1 MLKKLRK
8 PRIFLILA
16 IVAIGFFLFRNLTK
30 PDILN
35 IAEMEPQ
42 VYLAA
47 DTLISHFRNWE
58 ESPVKPESI
67 VEMEGVIKEINGLNG
82 RLTILLEGGEN
93 ESPSIICDMQA
104 NQKEIV
110 SNLKLKD
117 TIRVKGVFKGLLKDA
132 VFLNC
137 IISDNQR
144 ND

>member
-8 PRIFLILA
+8 PGIFLILA
-16 IVAIGFFLFRNLTK
+16 IVAIGYFLFRTFTK
-30 PDILN
+30 PDIVN
-35 IAEMEPQ
+35 IAEIEPQ
-42 VYLAA
+42 LYLAA
-47 DTLISHFRNWE
+47 DTLVSHFKSGE
-58 ESPVKPESI
+58 ESLLKPESI
-67 VEMEGVIKEINGLNG
+67 IEMEGVIKEINGLNG
-82 RLTILLEGGEN
+82 RMTILLEGGEN

-104 NQKEIV
+104 NQKEIIL
-110 SNLKLKD
+110 NLKPKD

>member
-1 MLKKLRK
+1 MLKKIRK
-8 PRIFLILA
+8 PGIFLILA

-35 IAEMEPQ
+35 IVEMEPQ
-42 VYLAA
+42 MYLAA
-47 DTLISHFRNWE
+47 DTLISHFKNGE
-58 ESPVKPESI
+58 ESPLKPESI

-82 RLTILLEGGEN
+82 RLTILLEGGES

-104 NQKEIV
+104 DQKEIV
-110 SNLKLKD
+110 SNLKPKD
-117 TIRVKGVFKGLLKDA
+117 TVRVKGVFKGLLKDA